1 MKAPCRSMKAF
12 LLGSYGRCTSG
23 IAVLGFAT
31 LVFATLV
38 FALPL
43 PMAAADSPNRRL
55 TPTDVLSG
63 MERVADW
70 QLAHPSTHPTT
81 EWTQAAGDAGM
92 IALAGISGNP
102 KYRDALLAMG
112 EANSWK
118 PGPRM
123 YHADDLAIGQAYA
136 GLYFLYR
143 DPKMIAPLRARLET
157 ILSAPPEVQ
166 SLDFHQPYDQVSQLW
181 SWCDS
186 LFMAPPVWMQLFAAT
201 GDERYLDFAVK
212 NWWRTTNY
220 LYDPG
225 EHLYFRDSTYF
236 DRREA
241 NGKKIFWSR
250 GNGWVM
256 AGLVRMLQLLPANHP
271 SRARFQQ
278 LFQEMAET
286 ILKAQQPDGLWR
298 SSLLDPDSYPLKET
312 SGSSFYTYALAWG
325 VNQGLLDGAKFTPA
339 IRKAWTTLTGSVNAE
354 GKLTHVQPI
363 GSDPKTFADDA
374 TEVYGVGAFLLTGS
388 ELYRMAVF
396 ENAKPLAVRV
406 ANASPLYR
414 HSETVELSLSRLA
427 RRGLRSTNLA
437 VMDGLESRIL
447 DSQIYASKS
456 GQAPD
461 TFLFQV
467 DLAPGESRTYYILDA
482 SVLAAIPQPIVKT
495 YARQIGERY
504 RDMAWESDRIA
515 HRMYHQ
521 DLIPAEG
528 TVSSGV
534 DVWVKSTRA
543 LVINKWYKNGDYH
556 KDHGEGLDDYRV
568 GRSRGCGGL
577 GIWDGQAYY
586 VSSNYR
592 SARIITT
599 GPVRSEFELT
609 YDAWDAEKDT
619 GKGAEKR
626 KVSETK
632 RIRIDAGSNMT
643 RAESLFA
650 GDHPGLEIGIGL
662 AQRLGKAG
670 IARNQEQG
678 WMSYWQPANR
688 DRGNIGCAVVLPDK
702 VEEFATESATL
713 PKLTQADLNTPSD
726 EGLPPV
732 ANLLAI
738 APGEASKPFV
748 YFFGAGWSKSGDFPE
763 ETDWENY
770 VRQFAARLRAPLKVT
785 LENE

>member
-1 MKAPCRSMKAF
+1 MNQSPPHEMKA
-12 LLGSYGRCTSG
+12 LLLSFYGRCLWR
-23 IAVLGFAT
+23 IAVLG
-31 LVFATLV
+31 

-43 PMAAADSPNRRL
+43 PMAAADSPNGRL
-55 TPTDVLSG
+55 KPADVLSV

-70 QLAHPSTHPTT
+70 QVAHPSPHPTT
-81 EWTQAAGDAGM
+81 DWTQGAGDAGM
-92 IALAGISGNP
+92 MALAGISGDP

-112 EANSWK
+112 EANGWK
-118 PGPRM
+118 PGPRI
-123 YHADDLAIGQAYA
+123 YHADDLAVGQAYE

-143 DPKMIAPLRARLET
+143 DPRMIAPLRARLEA

-186 LFMAPPVWMQLFAAT
+186 LFMAPPVWMRLFAAT

-212 NWWRTTNY
+212 NWWRTTDY
-220 LYDPG
+220 LYDPR

-256 AGLVRMLQLLPANHP
+256 AGLVGMLQVLPANHP

-278 LFQEMAET
+278 LFQEMAEA
-286 ILKAQQPDGLWR
+286 ILPDQQTDGLWH
-298 SSLLDPDSYPLKET
+298 SSLLDPNSYPIKET
-312 SGSSFYTYALAWG
+312 SGSGFYAYAFAWG
-325 VNQGLLDGAKFTPA
+325 VNQGLLDSAKFKPA
-339 IRKAWTTLTGSVNAE
+339 IRKAWTALTGCVDGE

-363 GSDPKTFADDA
+363 GSDPKTFADDS
-374 TEVYGVGAFLLTGS
+374 TEVYGVGAFLLAGS

-396 ENAKPLAVRV
+396 ENSKPLAIRV
-406 ANASPLYR
+406 TNPAHLYR
-414 HSETVELSLSRLA
+414 HRETVELSVSRLA

-437 VMDGLESRIL
+437 LMDGLGSRIL
-447 DSQIYASKS
+447 DSQIYASES

-467 DLAPGESRTYYILDA
+467 DLAPGESRTYYIMDA
-482 SVLAAIPQPIVKT
+482 CALAAVPQPIVKT
-495 YARQIGERY
+495 YVRQIGERY
-504 RDMAWESDRIA
+504 LDMAWESDRIA

-521 DLIPAEG
+521 DLIPAEA

-556 KDHGEGLDDYRV
+556 NDRGEGLDDYRV

-577 GIWDGQAYY
+577 GVWDGHTYY

-609 YDAWDAEKDT
+609 YDAWEA
-619 GKGAEKR
+619 GKR

-643 RAESLFA
+643 RAESMFA
-650 GDHPGLEIGIGL
+650 GGLHSRFEIGIGL
-662 AQRLGKAG
+662 AQRPGNG
-670 IARNQEQG
+670 VIAKNQQEG
-678 WMSYWQPANR
+678 WVSYWQPADR
-688 DRGNIGCAVVLPDK
+688 DRGNIGCAIVLPDRI
-702 VEEFATESATL
+702 EELATEHATL
-713 PKLTQADLNTPSD
+713 PKLTQADLTTPSD

-738 APGEASKPFV
+738 APAETGKPFV
-748 YFFGAGWSKSGDFPE
+748 YYLGAGWSKSGDFPE

-770 VRQFAARLRAPLKVT
+770 VRHFVARLRAPLKVA

>member
-1 MKAPCRSMKAF
+1 M
-12 LLGSYGRCTSG
+12 L
-23 IAVLGFAT
+23 
-31 LVFATLV
+31 
-38 FALPL
+38 
-43 PMAAADSPNRRL
+43 
-55 TPTDVLSG
+55 
-63 MERVADW
+63 
-70 QLAHPSTHPTT
+70 
-81 EWTQAAGDAGM
+81 
-92 IALAGISGNP
+92 ALAGISGDP

-112 EANSWK
+112 EANGWK

-123 YHADDLAIGQAYA
+123 HHADDLAVGQAYA

-143 DPKMIAPLRARLET
+143 DPKMIAPLRARLEA

-212 NWWRTTNY
+212 NWWRTTDY
-220 LYDPG
+220 LYDPV

-278 LFQEMAET
+278 LFQAMAET
-286 ILKAQQPDGLWR
+286 ILTAQQPDGLWH
-298 SSLLDPDSYPLKET
+298 SSLLDPQSYPLKET
-312 SGSSFYTYALAWG
+312 SGSGFYAYALAWG
-325 VNQGLLDGAKFTPA
+325 VNQGLLEGARFEPV
-339 IRKAWTTLTGSVNAE
+339 IRKAWTALTSCVDAE

-363 GSDPKTFADDA
+363 GSDPKTFADDS
-374 TEVYGVGAFLLTGS
+374 TEVYGVGAFLLAGS

-396 ENAKPLAVRV
+396 ENAKPLAVQV
-406 ANASPLYR
+406 TNPAHLYR
-414 HSETVELSLSRLA
+414 YCETVELSLSRLA

-437 VMDGLESRIL
+437 VMDGLASRIL
-447 DSQIYASKS
+447 DSQIYGSES

-461 TFLFQV
+461 TFLFQA
-467 DLAPGESRTYYILDA
+467 DLAPGESRTYYIMDA
-482 SVLAAIPQPIVKT
+482 SALAAVPQPIVKT

-556 KDHGEGLDDYRV
+556 NDRGEGLDDYRV

-577 GIWDGQAYY
+577 GIWDGHTYY

-592 SARIITT
+592 SERIITT

-609 YDAWDAEKDT
+609 YDGWEA
-619 GKGAEKR
+619 GKR
-626 KVSETK
+626 KISETK

-643 RAESLFA
+643 RAESMFA
-650 GDHPGLEIGIGL
+650 GDQLPRFEIAIGI
-662 AQRLGKAG
+662 AQRPGDG
-670 IARNQEQG
+670 VIARNQEEG
-678 WMSYWQPANR
+678 WMSYWQPADR
-688 DRGNIGCAVVLPDK
+688 DRGNIGCAIVLPNK
-702 VEEFATESATL
+702 IEEFATESATL
-713 PKLTQADLNTPSD
+713 PKLTQADLTTPSD

-738 APGEASKPFV
+738 APAQAGKPFL
-748 YFFGAGWSKSGDFPE
+748 YYLGAGWSKSGDFPE

-770 VRQFAARLRAPLKVT
+770 VRQFVARLRTPLKVT

>member
-1 MKAPCRSMKAF
+1 M
-12 LLGSYGRCTSG
+12 L
-23 IAVLGFAT
+23 
-31 LVFATLV
+31 
-38 FALPL
+38 
-43 PMAAADSPNRRL
+43 
-55 TPTDVLSG
+55 
-63 MERVADW
+63 
-70 QLAHPSTHPTT
+70 
-81 EWTQAAGDAGM
+81 
-92 IALAGISGNP
+92 ALAGISGDP

-112 EANSWK
+112 EANGWK

-123 YHADDLAIGQAYA
+123 HHADDLAVGQAYA

-143 DPKMIAPLRARLET
+143 DPKMIAPLRARLEA

-212 NWWRTTNY
+212 NWWRTTDY
-220 LYDPG
+220 LYDPV

-278 LFQEMAET
+278 LFQAMAET
-286 ILKAQQPDGLWR
+286 ILTAQQPDGLWH
-298 SSLLDPDSYPLKET
+298 SSLLDPQSYPLKET
-312 SGSSFYTYALAWG
+312 SGSGFYAYALAWG
-325 VNQGLLDGAKFTPA
+325 VNQGLLEGARFEPV
-339 IRKAWTTLTGSVNAE
+339 IRKAWTALTSCVDAE

-363 GSDPKTFADDA
+363 GSDPKTFADDS
-374 TEVYGVGAFLLTGS
+374 TEVYGVGAFLLAGS

-396 ENAKPLAVRV
+396 ENAKPLAVQV
-406 ANASPLYR
+406 TNPAHLYR
-414 HSETVELSLSRLA
+414 YCETVELSLSRLA

-437 VMDGLESRIL
+437 VMDGLASRIL
-447 DSQIYASKS
+447 DSQIYGSES

-461 TFLFQV
+461 TFLFQA
-467 DLAPGESRTYYILDA
+467 DLAPGESRTYYIMDA
-482 SVLAAIPQPIVKT
+482 SALAAVPQPIVKT

-556 KDHGEGLDDYRV
+556 NDRGEGLDDYRV

-577 GIWDGQAYY
+577 GIWDGHTYY

-609 YDAWDAEKDT
+609 YDGWEA
-619 GKGAEKR
+619 GKR
-626 KVSETK
+626 KISETK

-643 RAESLFA
+643 RAESMFA
-650 GDHPGLEIGIGL
+650 GDQLPRFEIAIGI
-662 AQRLGKAG
+662 AQRPGNG
-670 IARNQEQG
+670 VIARNQEEG
-678 WMSYWQPANR
+678 WMSYWQPADR
-688 DRGNIGCAVVLPDK
+688 DRGNIGCAIVLPNK
-702 VEEFATESATL
+702 IEEFATESATL
-713 PKLTQADLNTPSD
+713 PKLTQADLTTPSD

-738 APGEASKPFV
+738 APAQAGKPFL
-748 YFFGAGWSKSGDFPE
+748 YYLGAGWSKSGDFPE

-770 VRQFAARLRAPLKVT
+770 VRQFVARLRTPLKVT